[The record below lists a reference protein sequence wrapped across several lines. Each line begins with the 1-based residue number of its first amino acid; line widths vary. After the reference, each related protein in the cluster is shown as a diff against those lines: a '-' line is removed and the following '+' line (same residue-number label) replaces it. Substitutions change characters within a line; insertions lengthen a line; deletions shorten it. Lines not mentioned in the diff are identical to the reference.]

1 MGHFCIEIPGDAN
14 VNMNIGDGLQIDF
27 KSAAKL
33 CVDSG
38 NPNAFTP
45 ALPSGAPQTK
55 GTVWPS
61 ATSWAIAN
69 IATTITYTHCGNDK
83 NCGSSHKP
91 TGGVSGTIKVG
102 SGAK

>member
-1 MGHFCIEIPGDAN
+1 MANYSIEIPGNAN
-14 VNMNIGDGLQIDF
+14 VTMNVGDGLQIDF

-38 NPNAFTP
+38 NPNAFNP
-45 ALPSGAPQTK
+45 ALPSGAAQAK

-61 ATSWAIAN
+61 ATTYAIAN
-69 IATTITYTHCGNDK
+69 VSTTVTYTHCANDK
-83 NCGSSHKP
+83 NCGSSGKP

-102 SGAK
+102 SGTK